1 VLWTKRKLPDNPG
14 KCVMHNLRD
23 ATNILCCESL
33 FIKQSVEHLWEYIRE
48 NYFKNACWLSME
60 TLEIALTAIRKKVTD
75 CVEMIMSLVGFHWTI
90 V

>member
-1 VLWTKRKLPDNPG
+1 
-14 KCVMHNLRD
+14 
-23 ATNILCCESL
+23 
-33 FIKQSVEHLWEYIRE
+33 
-48 NYFKNACWLSME
+48 ME